1 MGSKKKNILKIL
13 LITLCLCVI
22 MLFVVSVSGAKIPF
36 LETYKTNF
44 KHNITGFSNLLGIKL
59 PMEMQLYLDDETP
72 PEPKPTMMPAE
83 DANVVDEKND
93 NADGKEGTTELQVRE
108 TVKPAKGEDVPV
120 ALDSAGNYKY
130 ADLNGKIV
138 AVNETSY
145 CGYNAKGELLWSVPI
160 QMQQPQVTVRGKYVL
175 INETGAK
182 KILLFKEKKQVF
194 ETSCQENII
203 SADLSKKGDVVV
215 VTDKRY
221 YKGQVLVYNKKGEL
235 IFAWGSGSYSILDAA
250 ISPKRKVAISL
261 LNTDAGANSLI
272 YCMDVNGKEKY
283 KTGNFKNSVIF
294 ELEFSG
300 ENLNAIAD
308 NRCIGISAKGKTQ
321 WEHSFGDKTLTNM
334 DIAANGT
341 KLFLLEKDGM
351 GELMIISA
359 KGKKYNSI
367 KTESMPNVVSIKE
380 DHLAYNSGRD
390 IIVTDIKGKHSYRA
404 SCGSDIKHMQVIK
417 KDKIFCAYSSSIQ
430 IKKPVKEK

>member
-1 MGSKKKNILKIL
+1 MGKKNILKIL

-22 MLFVVSVSGAKIPF
+22 MLFVIGVSGAKVPF

-44 KHNITGFSNLLGIKL
+44 KHNITGFSNLFGIKL
-59 PMEMQLYLDDETP
+59 PIEMQLYLDDETP
-72 PEPKPTMMPAE
+72 PEPKPTMIPAE
-83 DANVVDEKND
+83 DAEAFENP
-93 NADGKEGTTELQVRE
+93 DGTETKEGTTELQVRE

-120 ALDSAGNYKY
+120 ALDSAENYNY
-130 ADLNGKIV
+130 AELDGKIV
-138 AVNETSY
+138 AVNETNY
-145 CGYNAKGELLWSVPI
+145 YGYNSKGELLWDIPI
-160 QMQQPQVTVRGKYVL
+160 QMQQPKVTVRGKYVL

-182 KILLFKEKKQVF
+182 KILLFKEKKKVF
-194 ETSCQENII
+194 ETSCKENII

-215 VTDKRY
+215 VTEKKY
-221 YKGQVLVYNKKGEL
+221 YKGQVMVYNKRGEL

-261 LNTDAGANSLI
+261 LNTDTGADSLI

-283 KTGNFKNSVIF
+283 KTGTFKNSVIF

-300 ENLNAIAD
+300 ENLNAVAD

-321 WEHSFGDKTLTNM
+321 WEHSFGGKTLTNL
-334 DIAANGT
+334 DIAVNGT
-341 KLFLLEKDGM
+341 KMLLLEKDGI
-351 GELMIISA
+351 GEIMIISA
-359 KGKKYNSI
+359 KGKKYDSI
-367 KTESMPNVVSIKE
+367 KTESMPDAVSIKE
-380 DHLAYNSGRD
+380 DYLAYNSGRD
-390 IIVTDIKGKHSYRA
+390 IIVTDLKGKNVYRA

-430 IKKPVKEK
+430 VKKPVKEK